1 MNLKTIFAA
10 TLLCAICT
18 NINGQRILSQT
29 NNKLEQT
36 IQYIE
41 RFYVEKAN
49 MDKIMDK
56 GIVGVLQEL
65 DPHSVYIPAKEVE
78 KINEPLKGNFMG
90 VGIAFKIFKDTINVM
105 EIIKGGPAEK
115 VGMLPGDKI
124 ISIDGQKAYGS
135 DSITNNWVLKKL
147 RGKKGT
153 KVKIKVIRKNID
165 DFIEFEV
172 RRDKIPI
179 NSVGTY
185 FMVDKSIGY
194 ISLQRFSQSSAEEV
208 RNAIKDLKKQGM
220 KSLIFDLRGN
230 GGGFLEIAGDICD
243 EFLSDNKLI
252 VYTEGLTVGRQILKS
267 TRKGEFETGRLVI
280 LIDESSA
287 SASEIVS
294 GAVQDHDRGIII
306 GRRSFGKGL
315 VQRMF
320 PLADG
325 GQLRLT
331 TSRYYTPSGRCIQK
345 PYNDGLEAYYNELM
359 NRYNQNE
366 LIDPDKID
374 LPDSVKYYTAN
385 KRVVYGGGGIIPD
398 IFVPI
403 DTTRIS
409 DYYIE
414 IRSKG
419 LINNFALE
427 YANQNRNMLLEKYP
441 TYEEFDKNYRKLNI
455 TEEFKNYAAKNGIK
469 ENKLR
474 PYWIV
479 DWAAKALNAEIK
491 DTTYNVDGNSYAE
504 ITKKMLENP
513 KFIENVIEKA
523 KEEDKKIKEI
533 TKKSEIYINGQIKAA
548 IAGNLYGTNYYYE
561 AIKEIDEGYKT
572 ALEVIKSG
580 RLFRRLNIED

>member
-208 RNAIKDLKKQGM
+208 RNAIKDLI
-220 KSLIFDLRGN
+220 LDLRQ
-230 GGGFLEIAGDICD
+230 LIQAY
-243 EFLSDNKLI
+243 NK
-252 VYTEGLTVGRQILKS
+252 G
-267 TRKGEFETGRLVI
+267 
-280 LIDESSA
+280 
-287 SASEIVS
+287 
-294 GAVQDHDRGIII
+294 
-306 GRRSFGKGL
+306 
-315 VQRMF
+315 
-320 PLADG
+320 
-325 GQLRLT
+325 
-331 TSRYYTPSGRCIQK
+331 
-345 PYNDGLEAYYNELM
+345 
-359 NRYNQNE
+359 
-366 LIDPDKID
+366 
-374 LPDSVKYYTAN
+374 
-385 KRVVYGGGGIIPD
+385 
-398 IFVPI
+398 
-403 DTTRIS
+403 
-409 DYYIE
+409 YI
-414 IRSKG
+414 K
-419 LINNFALE
+419 
-427 YANQNRNMLLEKYP
+427 QEK
-441 TYEEFDKNYRKLNI
+441 EQF
-455 TEEFKNYAAKNGIK
+455 
-469 ENKLR
+469 
-474 PYWIV
+474 
-479 DWAAKALNAEIK
+479 
-491 DTTYNVDGNSYAE
+491 
-504 ITKKMLENP
+504 
-513 KFIENVIEKA
+513 
-523 KEEDKKIKEI
+523 
-533 TKKSEIYINGQIKAA
+533 
-548 IAGNLYGTNYYYE
+548 
-561 AIKEIDEGYKT
+561 
-572 ALEVIKSG
+572 
-580 RLFRRLNIED
+580 